1 MLLASI
7 NVLFLF
13 VHAMPDS
20 AAAVHL
26 AVLSDEQPSSVKFGT
41 GNQARADLAP
51 SVPKAAP
58 VEEETVESVIVQY
71 DNRNPKLPE
80 SPHFLKV
87 VLAHNS
93 EYFKAKRG
101 HKFLFMSHLEGRSV
115 AADVSLKR
123 NVTDCAQMPGQP
135 SVVGPGGCIMHAT
148 WGKVKAM
155 IEAVD
160 MYPTAKYFMF
170 LDSDVAVNYKESM
183 KNVTVPELFQRIENK
198 AGKYPMYLQSD
209 NDGQLTMLRR
219 DTTYDN
225 PVSINTGVILWRG
238 GAAAKSIL
246 ETWWNSSIDTYDLP
260 GYPWQS
266 FRWQW
271 PYDQNRMLA
280 MINDPRYKAI
290 SSSIGLFNRG
300 AAKDQADYVK
310 GGPKRCQ
317 DWDQIVEYPG
327 IRADHQC
334 YILHYTN
341 NKEIAVQELSSPLE
355 DASKRKQ
362 DAITQG
368 TMHNLRLED
377 NRLQDMVPTP
387 VKFIS

>member
-1 MLLASI
+1 
-7 NVLFLF
+7 
-13 VHAMPDS
+13 MPDCV
-20 AAAVHL
+20 AAVNL
-26 AVLSDEQPSSVKFGT
+26 VVFSDEQPSSTELGT
-41 GNQARADLAP
+41 DNKARADLAP
-51 SVPKAAP
+51 SVPKPVP

-71 DNRNPKLPE
+71 DTRNPKSPDA
-80 SPHFLKV
+80 PHFLKV

-101 HKFLFMSHLEGRSV
+101 HKFVFMSNIQSQSR
-115 AADVSLKR
+115 AADASLQP
-123 NVTDCAQMPGQP
+123 NVTDCSQMPGQP
-135 SVVGPGGCIMHAT
+135 SIVGPGGCVMHAT

-170 LDSDVAVNYKESM
+170 LDSDVAVNYKASM
-183 KNVTVPELFQRIENK
+183 KNVTVPELFQRIANK
-198 AGKYPMYLQSD
+198 VGTYPMYLQSD

-219 DTTYDN
+219 DSTYVN
-225 PVSINTGVILWRG
+225 PVSVNTGVILWRG
-238 GAAAKSIL
+238 GAHAKSIL
-246 ETWWNSSIDTYDLP
+246 ETWWNSSVDTYDLP
-260 GYPWQS
+260 GYPWQW

-280 MINDPRYKAI
+280 MINDPQYKAI
-290 SSSIGLFNRG
+290 SPSIGLFNRD
-300 AAKDQADYVK
+300 AANDQAEYIK
-310 GGPKRCQ
+310 GAPKRCQ

-334 YILHYTN
+334 YIIHYTRD
-341 NKEIAVQELSSPLE
+341 KDIAIQELSPLLE

-362 DAITQG
+362 DAIPQG
-368 TMHNLRLED
+368 MMHALRLED
-377 NRLQDMVPTP
+377 NRLEDMVPTP